1 MFQRSNKTN
10 KSVTFNQE
18 VADQTL
24 LAVIETELAKHPHK
38 TFSDLCKEAL
48 WQFLYVPESVR
59 PSPKT
64 GEMEQQISQLR
75 QQVADLEQR
84 LLPKASGQVQAVDSH
99 LPAPVYGQTE
109 QQIAELQRQF
119 AAFEQRVFAKE
130 SGRLETLERQL
141 HQLSQQMMQLA
152 LQPNQRPGS
161 EGLSPLE
168 ALPEPQ
174 PVTPEPPREVDPLLE
189 RLGGLLDNDF

>member
-24 LAVIETELAKHPHK
+24 LTVIETELAKQPHK

-48 WQFLYVPESVR
+48 WQFLCVPESLR
-59 PSPKT
+59 PSPKI
-64 GEMEQQISQLR
+64 GEMEQQI
-75 QQVADLEQR
+75 ADLQQFAEFEKRGSAKSSAGAVSVFEPQQ
-84 LLPKASGQVQAVDSH
+84 PKPGAS
-99 LPAPVYGQTE
+99 QTE
-109 QQIAELQRQF
+109 QQVAEVQRQL
-119 AAFEQRVFAKE
+119 AALEQQVMAKE

-152 LQPNQRPGS
+152 LQVSQGS
-161 EGLSPLE
+161 PVKSSPL
-168 ALPEPQ
+168 PEPPPQ
-174 PVTPEPPREVDPLLE
+174 PVTPEPEPPIEEIDPEIARLRGLLE
-189 RLGGLLDNDF
+189 EF